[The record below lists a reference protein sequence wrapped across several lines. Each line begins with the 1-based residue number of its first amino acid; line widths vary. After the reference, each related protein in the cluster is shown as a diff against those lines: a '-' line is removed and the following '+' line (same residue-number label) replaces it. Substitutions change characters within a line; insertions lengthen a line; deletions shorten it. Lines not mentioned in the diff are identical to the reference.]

1 MVMDISMTSTNE
13 KDNLRSLLGSVF
25 SLMAVV
31 KTGALAASE
40 LKEVYRE
47 NSEIYITSIR
57 DMS

>member
-1 MVMDISMTSTNE
+1 MTSTNE